1 MTLGNRTIT
10 FTSSI
15 DPVAQLREAEAIL
28 AQFGYD
34 SVATLKRDGE
44 FVAQAT
50 KVVGATTYTAQAIGR
65 SQTAAVQSLVRTIT
79 RK

>member
-15 DPVAQLREAEAIL
+15 DPVAQLREADAVV
-28 AQFGYD
+28 AQYGYQGVSTMQRD
-34 SVATLKRDGE
+34 GQFVAT
-44 FVAQAT
+44 AT
-50 KVVGATTYTAQAIGR
+50 KVVGANTYTAQAIGR
-65 SQTAAVQSLVRTIT
+65 SSTAAVQSLVRTIT